1 MAAAK
6 AAVLA
11 QFEPFRRFLLIFLR
25 IVVAALALRAC
36 HNDHHAVLFFRHLQA
51 SGPTSHIK

>member
-6 AAVLA
+6 TAVLA
-11 QFEPFRRFLLIFLR
+11 QFEPFRRFLFVLLR
-25 IVVAALALRAC
+25 VVIPALALRAR
-36 HNDHHAVLFFRHLQA
+36 HYDHHAVLFFCHLQA